1 MDFVSNWKTLY
12 QNLGKSET
20 VRVKIVALG
29 LSDFD
34 IIYGTQDMKQI
45 AR

>member
-1 MDFVSNWKTLY
+1 MDFVSNSKTLY
-12 QNLGKSET
+12 QNLGESET
-20 VRVKIVALG
+20 IRTKIVALG

-34 IIYGTQDMKQI
+34 IIYGTQDMNQI

>member
-1 MDFVSNWKTLY
+1 MDFISNSKTLY
-12 QNLGKSET
+12 QNLGESET
-20 VRVKIVALG
+20 IHAKIVAHA

-34 IIYGTQDMKQI
+34 IIYGTQNMKQI